1 MNATAKLDLSSLL
14 PAAPSQ
20 TPSQIPMLP
29 TPPSAAALAAKP
41 GLQHWTEGVA
51 FAANRDWGNAANAFS
66 LATQDNPGDALY
78 WINLANAQRRAGD
91 LSDALASADRALN
104 IDPREPLALRLKGEC
119 LTYLHRYEDA
129 VATFQKLEDSGV
141 QEYDAMVL
149 HGANLQSLRYH
160 MVAIDKLM
168 QAAAI
173 KPQAVDAHAL
183 MATSFRDMMM
193 VNEAIECLQTVLAL
207 APGNLQ
213 AQSHLSYERRHLCD
227 WQEHEE
233 HVQRLRDILSTAP
246 AALPRVA
253 TVFGMLSLPIS
264 ADLLLVAARGEALA
278 AAVGVTEMPRVNL
291 QQRVAERLNQQ
302 NGHRTRIGMVS
313 FDFHEHPVSQL
324 LVEVLEGLNRD
335 DIELSLY
342 ASGPDDKSALR
353 QRIINAADHFVD
365 IRGLSDRQAAQRIR
379 DDGIDVLVDLSGHTR
394 GHRLGIFAFRPAPVQ
409 TAFLGYAG
417 TTGAPYIDY
426 LIGDP
431 YVTPIGLAPC
441 YSEKL
446 AQMPLV
452 FQPNGRWR
460 PLPAPMS
467 RADAG
472 LPEGAFVMCAFNHT
486 YKILPEAFDI
496 WCSVMRE
503 VPKAVLWLKE
513 TNGQLH
519 DNVRQQA
526 EQRGVSGDRIH
537 FAQNVRYDQHFS
549 RMALADVFVD
559 TWPYNAHTT
568 ASDALWAGVP
578 VVTVYGD
585 SFASRVAASVLNAV
599 GMAEL
604 AFQDPNDYRLA
615 ILALALTPEL
625 LADYKQRLVSQRMS
639 LPLFDSQRYT
649 REFEALFKRMAQRW
663 YDGKPCDHLLA
674 AEPSDV

>member
-1 MNATAKLDLSSLL
+1 VDL
-14 PAAPSQ
+14 
-20 TPSQIPMLP
+20 
-29 TPPSAAALAAKP
+29 K
-41 GLQHWTEGVA
+41 
-51 FAANRDWGNAANAFS
+51 
-66 LATQDNPGDALY
+66 
-78 WINLANAQRRAGD
+78 
-91 LSDALASADRALN
+91 
-104 IDPREPLALRLKGEC
+104 
-119 LTYLHRYEDA
+119 
-129 VATFQKLEDSGV
+129 
-141 QEYDAMVL
+141 
-149 HGANLQSLRYH
+149 
-160 MVAIDKLM
+160 
-168 QAAAI
+168 
-173 KPQAVDAHAL
+173 
-183 MATSFRDMMM
+183 
-193 VNEAIECLQTVLAL
+193 
-207 APGNLQ
+207 
-213 AQSHLSYERRHLCD
+213 
-227 WQEHEE
+227 
-233 HVQRLRDILSTAP
+233 
-246 AALPRVA
+246 
-253 TVFGMLSLPIS
+253 
-264 ADLLLVAARGEALA
+264 
-278 AAVGVTEMPRVNL
+278 
-291 QQRVAERLNQQ
+291 QRVAERLTQPQ
-302 NGHRTRIGMVS
+302 GHRTRLGMVS

-324 LVEVLEGLNRD
+324 LVEVLEGLSRD

-394 GHRLGIFAFRPAPVQ
+394 GHRLGIFAHRPAPVQ

-431 YVTPIGLAPC
+431 YVTPISLAPC

-460 PLPAPMS
+460 PPPAPMS

-472 LPEGAFVMCAFNHT
+472 LPQDAFVMCAFNHT

-503 VPKAVLWLKE
+503 VPNAVLWLKE

-537 FAQNVRYDQHFS
+537 FAQNVAYDHHFS

-604 AFQDPNDYRLA
+604 AFQDPSDYRMA

-663 YDGKPCDHLLA
+663 YDGKPCEHLVA
-674 AEPSDV
+674 AQAIDI